1 MTASL
6 TFPVTGTR
14 LAMLFMCA
22 SLAGCANMSNF
33 TSDTFKPYV
42 PEVVQGNFVSKEQR
56 QAITTGM
63 PRAQVRDILGTP
75 LVTSLF
81 HADRWDYAF
90 SIRRQGVPPQSFQ
103 ITVYFKNDVVS
114 SVEGGDLPS
123 ESEFVERLVVQR
135 KAASVPSLQATED
148 DLKKFPA
155 PQSTGDAL
163 RTAPLPAT
171 YPPLE
176 PAPR

>member
-6 TFPVTGTR
+6 TFSSSGAR
-14 LAMLFMCA
+14 LAMLLLCA
-22 SLAGCANMSNF
+22 SLAGCGGLSGF
-33 TSDTFKPYV
+33 TNDTFKPYV
-42 PEVVQGNFVSKEQR
+42 AEVVQGNFVSKEQR
-56 QAITTGM
+56 QALSPGM
-63 PRAQVRDILGTP
+63 PRTQVRDILGTP

-103 ITVYFKNDVVS
+103 LTVVFKGDVLA
-114 SVEGGDLPS
+114 SVESGDLPS

-135 KAASVPSLQATED
+135 KNISVPNLQASEEE
-148 DLKKFPA
+148 LKKFPTPPLMNTA
-155 PQSTGDAL
+155 PRA
-163 RTAPLPAT
+163 APLPT
-171 YPPLE
+171 GYPPLE

>member
-6 TFPVTGTR
+6 TFSATGVR
-14 LAMLFMCA
+14 LAMLFFCV
-22 SLAGCANMSNF
+22 SLAACGSLSNL
-33 TSDTFKPYV
+33 TQDTFKPYI

-56 QAITTGM
+56 QAISPGM
-63 PRAQVRDILGTP
+63 ARAQVKDILGTP

-103 ITVYFKNDVVS
+103 LTVFFTNDVVS
-114 SVEGGDLPS
+114 SVNSGDLPS
-123 ESEFVERLVVQR
+123 ESEFVERLQVQR
-135 KAASVPSLQATED
+135 KAPTVTNLQASEE
-148 DLKKFPA
+148 DLKKFPVPKAAAVQPA
-155 PQSTGDAL
+155 PAS
-163 RTAPLPAT
+163 PAS

-176 PAPR
+176 PTPR

>member
-14 LAMLFMCA
+14 LAMLLMCA
-22 SLAGCANMSNF
+22 SLAGCASLSSF

-42 PEVVQGNFVSKEQR
+42 AEVVQGNFVSKEQR
-56 QAITTGM
+56 QAISTGM

-103 ITVYFKNDVVS
+103 LTVYFKDDVVS
-114 SVEGGDLPS
+114 AVESGDLPS
-123 ESEFVERLVVQR
+123 EAEFVQRLVVQR
-135 KAASVPSLQATED
+135 KSASVPNLQASEEE
-148 DLKKFPA
+148 LKKFPA
-155 PQSTGDAL
+155 PKAAGDAQ

-176 PAPR
+176 STPR

>member
-6 TFPVTGTR
+6 TFSLTGNR

-22 SLAGCANMSNF
+22 GLAGCSSMSSF

-56 QAITTGM
+56 QAISAGM
-63 PRAQVRDILGTP
+63 ARAQVKDILGTP

-103 ITVYFKNDVVS
+103 LTVFFKNDVVT
-114 SVEGGDLPS
+114 SVQGGDLPS

-135 KAASVPSLQATED
+135 KAASVPNLQATEE

-155 PQSTGDAL
+155 PKVEGNVQP
-163 RTAPLPAT
+163 TAPLPAS

-176 PAPR
+176 PTPR

>member
-6 TFPVTGTR
+6 TFPATGAR

-22 SLAGCANMSNF
+22 TLAGCGSFSSLNQ
-33 TSDTFKPYV
+33 DTFKPYI

-56 QAITTGM
+56 QAITPGM
-63 PRAQVRDILGTP
+63 ARAQVKDILGTP

-103 ITVYFKNDVVS
+103 LTVFFKNDVVS
-114 SVEGGDLPS
+114 SVDSGDLPS
-123 ESEFVERLVVQR
+123 ESEFVDRLRAQR
-135 KAASVPSLQATED
+135 QAATVTNLQASED
-148 DLKKFPA
+148 DLKKFPPPKGA
-155 PQSTGDAL
+155 ASTQPAAAL
-163 RTAPLPAT
+163 PTS

-176 PAPR
+176 PTPR

>member
-6 TFPVTGTR
+6 NFPATGAR
-14 LAMLFMCA
+14 LAMLLMFA
-22 SLAGCANMSNF
+22 SLAGCGSISSMGV
-33 TSDTFKPYV
+33 DTFKPYI

-56 QAITTGM
+56 QAITLGM
-63 PRAQVRDILGTP
+63 ARAQVKDILGTP

-103 ITVYFKNDVVS
+103 LTVFFKNDVVS
-114 SVEGGDLPS
+114 SLDGGDLPS
-123 ESEFVERLVVQR
+123 ESEFVDRLRAQR
-135 KAASVPSLQATED
+135 KAAPATNLQANED

-155 PQSTGDAL
+155 PQTPA
-163 RTAPLPAT
+163 RTQPAPALPAS

-176 PAPR
+176 PVAR